1 MPPNNK
7 PSRRPAKRK
16 ADPGPDGTERGRKR
30 AQNRISQQCL
40 REKNLAHVRSLEEIV
55 ALLQQAVAS
64 GDQGSRYANLLET
77 HLKLMEENRRLQD
90 ALLRLRKKLLSL
102 SNAASAA
109 ADDEVFDTK

>member
-7 PSRRPAKRK
+7 PSRRSGKRK
-16 ADPGPDGTERGRKR
+16 ADPTPDGAERGRKR

-40 REKNLAHVRSLEEIV
+40 REKNLAHVRSLEETV

-64 GDQGSRYANLLET
+64 GDQGSRYATLLET

-102 SNAASAA
+102 SNAASTAA
-109 ADDEVFDTK
+109 GK